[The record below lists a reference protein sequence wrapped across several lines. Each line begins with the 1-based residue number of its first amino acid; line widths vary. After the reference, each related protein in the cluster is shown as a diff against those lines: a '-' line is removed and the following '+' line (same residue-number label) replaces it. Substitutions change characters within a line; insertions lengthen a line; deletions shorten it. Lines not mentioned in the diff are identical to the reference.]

1 MNLADRK
8 KYAAG
13 ALTTGGVK
21 VHPLRYE
28 RELRGWS
35 QAKVAQE
42 IGTTA
47 RTVYRWEHGQG
58 VPYPYY
64 RERLCLLFG
73 KNAEELGLLPQDE
86 LQPAV
91 EASPF
96 SAPFA
101 APSLDEARPFLSD
114 PLIPLPLVAGRS
126 LIGRDVLLAQLKHRL
141 CSGESLTPIAL
152 HGLPG
157 LGKTTLAVALASDPE
172 VQRYYRDGILWA
184 GLGIAPNVLGRLA
197 YWGTQLGL
205 SSTQVS
211 NISSW
216 DAWGMA
222 LRAAIGSRRM
232 LLIIDDAW
240 TAEEA
245 LAFQVGGPNCAHL
258 ITTRSPQIAFAVAGE
273 ETVQVPQLTETDGLA
288 LLAHF
293 APEIMTLETES
304 AHALVRSVGAL
315 PLALTLMGK
324 YLGSQFFTGQP
335 RRLHAA
341 IAQLHDTEQRLLLS
355 VPTSFIERSPSL
367 PPGIPR
373 SLHAAI
379 AVSDEQLSDE
389 ARSALQ
395 ALSVFPAKPNSFPE
409 AMALAVMGETAEML
423 DELSDAGLLENSG
436 PGRYTLHQ
444 TISDY
449 ASRLLRE
456 PGVYKR
462 WICFIVEYIRQAS
475 YEQLDLE
482 MHNIIAAFEAA
493 HTYGYH
499 RELIQAICELIP
511 FLHARG
517 LHVMA
522 REYLLQAHTLAR
534 SLNDVCSII
543 TISCLLGE
551 VACVLGANALAEEH
565 LQEGLALARK
575 EGDQEQVARLLST
588 LANLTTF
595 RGKPAQAKL
604 YAQEGLALA
613 RPLGNAALIVDLLTW
628 MAWACY
634 EEQDY
639 EQAALCCQEA
649 LPQARRINAREALCL
664 LLAGLGWAATAMG
677 SYDQAEAY
685 YQEGME
691 ISQQLQHRY
700 CLCLHLTGQGWLAG
714 KLGKYEEADVLTRKA
729 LIMARQVSAYEII
742 YRLLTSLGWLAE
754 KREAYAEADTYYQEA
769 LVLARQHANEKP
781 RLLYIILSHI
791 GKLRLKQRQFEEAAT
806 ILRDTIKH
814 IPDSEPDLIERARN
828 ILAQVALEQSQH
840 LDRKQ

>member
-1 MNLADRK
+1 MNP
-8 KYAAG
+8 AARNRRAARMQVPGG
-13 ALTTGGVK
+13 AR

-47 RTVYRWEHGQG
+47 RTVYRWEHSQG
-58 VPYPYY
+58 VPYPFY

-73 KNAEELGLLPQDE
+73 KNAEELGLLLQDE
-86 LQPAV
+86 PCPAA
-91 EASPF
+91 EISPASLP
-96 SAPFA
+96 APSA
-101 APSLDEARPFLSD
+101 APVPGEERPFLSD
-114 PLIPLPLVAGRS
+114 PLIPLPLAAGRH
-126 LIGRDVLLAQLKHRL
+126 LIGRDTLLTRLKHRL
-141 CSGESLTPIAL
+141 CSGEHLTPIAL
-152 HGLPG
+152 QGLPG
-157 LGKTTLAVALASDPE
+157 LGKTTLAVALACDPE
-172 VQRYYRDGILWA
+172 IQRYYRDGILWV

-197 YWGTQLGL
+197 YWGTQLGV

-211 NISSW
+211 DMSSW

-222 LRAAIGSRRM
+222 LRATIGTRRM

-240 TAEEA
+240 KAEEA

-273 ETVQVPQLTETDGLA
+273 ETVQVPQLSEADGLT

-293 APEIMTLETES
+293 APEIMTLETER

-335 RRLHAA
+335 RRLHTA

-355 VPTSFIERSPSL
+355 VPTPFIERSPSL

-379 AVSDEQLSDE
+379 AVSDEQLSVR

-395 ALSVFPAKPNSFPE
+395 ALSIFPAKPNSFPE
-409 AMALAVMGETAEML
+409 AMALAVMDETAEML

-449 ASRLLRE
+449 ASRMLKE

-462 WICFIVEYIRQAS
+462 WISFIADYIRQAS

-482 MHNIIAAFEAA
+482 MPNIIAAFETA

-499 RELIQAICELIP
+499 RELIQAICALIP
-511 FLHARG
+511 FLHAHG

-551 VACVLGANALAEEH
+551 IACVLGANALAEEH
-565 LQEGLALARK
+565 LQEGLALARAQ
-575 EGDQEQVARLLST
+575 GDQEQVARLLST
-588 LANLTTF
+588 LANLATF
-595 RGKPAQAKL
+595 RGKPGQAKI
-604 YAQEGLALA
+604 YAQEGLELA
-613 RPLGNAALIVDLLTW
+613 RPLGKPALIVNLLTW
-628 MAWACY
+628 MAWACH
-634 EEQDY
+634 EARDY
-639 EQAALCCQEA
+639 AQAALCCQEA
-649 LPQARRINAREALCL
+649 LPLARQINAREALCL
-664 LLAGLGWAATAMG
+664 LLAGMGWARTAVG
-677 SYDQAEAY
+677 NYAQAEVCH
-685 YQEGME
+685 QEGLAIAQE
-691 ISQQLQHRY
+691 LQHRY
-700 CLCLHLTGQGWLAG
+700 CLCLHLIGQGWLAG
-714 KLGKYEEADVLTRKA
+714 KLGKYEQADSLTCKA
-729 LIMARQVSAYEII
+729 LALARQVSAYEII
-742 YRLLTSLGWLAE
+742 YRLLTSLGWLSE

-781 RLLYIILSHI
+781 RLLCIILSHI
-791 GKLRLKQRQFEEAAT
+791 GKLRLKQQQFAEATAILQDTLRQ
-806 ILRDTIKH
+806 
-814 IPDSEPDLIERARN
+814 IPASEQDLIERVQN
-828 ILAQVALEQSQH
+828 TLAQVVLAQNQQ
-840 LDRKQ
+840 RN